1 MLVQPS
7 DPRLLWLLV
16 RTKPKQ
22 EAAAVRALA
31 SRGIEAYFPRLL
43 EPRSHARAP
52 RGPVPLF
59 PSYVFAHVVA
69 AEQRAAAHYCPGV
82 AGLVRFGDALGAVED
97 EFVADLRRR
106 EGERG
111 FLVVGEVR
119 RPREPGSRVRVVRGP
134 LAGYEGIVARYL
146 PSRDRV
152 RLLLAMVGGTRTAEV
167 AARDLD

>member
-22 EAAAVRALA
+22 ESAAVRALA
-31 SRGIEAYFPRLL
+31 SRGIEAYLPRLL
-43 EPRSHARAP
+43 EPRSHVRAP

-59 PSYVFAHVVA
+59 PSYVFARIVA

-134 LAGYEGIVARYL
+134 LAGYEGIVARYM

-152 RLLLAMVGGTRTAEV
+152 RLLLAMVGGARNVEV
-167 AARDLD
+167 AARDLA